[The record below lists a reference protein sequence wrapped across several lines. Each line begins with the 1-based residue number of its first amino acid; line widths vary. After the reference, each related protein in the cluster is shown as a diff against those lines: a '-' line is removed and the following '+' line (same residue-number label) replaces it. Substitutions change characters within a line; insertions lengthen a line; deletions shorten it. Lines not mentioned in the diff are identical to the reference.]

1 MRAPLALA
9 LLVALLGSGCSAR
22 AGEGDE
28 RVTITIEH
36 SRFEPG
42 HMSFEPGQTVEFV
55 VVNGDP
61 IDHELI
67 IGPPDVQ
74 TAHELGTEPHHGA
87 RDGEV
92 SVAVGA
98 EASTTYTATRPVEF
112 ACHLPGH
119 YPYGMRGKLVP
130 VRTA

>member
-9 LLVALLGSGCSAR
+9 LLVALLASGCSAR

-67 IGPPDVQ
+67 IGDEAVQ
-74 TAHELGTEPHHGA
+74 QRHEVGRGHHHGA
-87 RDGEV
+87 VPGEI
-92 SVAVGA
+92 SVPAGTTR
-98 EASTTYTATRPVEF
+98 STTYTFTDEGRVLF
-112 ACHLPGH
+112 GCHLPGH
-119 YPYGMRGKLVP
+119 YDYGMRGTIDVG
-130 VRTA
+130 A